1 MHDKYSIDTKC
12 QLRTKR
18 EPGMLAI
25 TVTTEEESGL
35 CPVRSILSTVTG
47 KWSSLI
53 LLALEDGPLRF
64 SAIKR
69 VVGDI
74 TQRVLTEN
82 LRALE
87 RDGYVT
93 REVLA
98 GPPVEVHYELTKTGA
113 DLVVRF
119 VPLVTWAAEH
129 YAIVQAARQKY
140 DAANRIKGAAV

>member
-1 MHDKYSIDTKC
+1 M
-12 QLRTKR
+12 LR
-18 EPGMLAI
+18 I

-53 LLALEDGPLRF
+53 LLALEDGPMRF

-69 VVGDI
+69 TIGDI

-93 REVLA
+93 REVVP

-113 DLVVRF
+113 NLVARF
-119 VPLVTWAAEH
+119 IPLVTWAAEH
-129 YAIVQAARQKY
+129 YETVQAARQKY
-140 DAANRIKGAAV
+140 DAVHGIAGPTVAPSSPAPSK

>member
-1 MHDKYSIDTKC
+1 
-12 QLRTKR
+12 
-18 EPGMLAI
+18 MLSI
-25 TVTTEEESGL
+25 TVTSEEAGGL

-64 SAIKR
+64 SALKR
-69 VVGDI
+69 VIGDI

-93 REVLA
+93 REVIH
-98 GPPVEVHYELTKTGA
+98 GPPVEVHYALTKTGA
-113 DLVVRF
+113 ALVERF
-119 VPLVTWAAEH
+119 IPLVTWASEH
-129 YAIVQAARQKY
+129 YETVQAARQKY
-140 DAANRIKGAAV
+140 DGIKPARAADTGA

>member
-1 MHDKYSIDTKC
+1 
-12 QLRTKR
+12 
-18 EPGMLAI
+18 MLAI

-35 CPVRSILSTVTG
+35 CPVRSILGTVTG

-69 VVGDI
+69 VIGDI

-87 RDGYVT
+87 RDGYLT
-93 REVLA
+93 RKVVS
-98 GPPVEVHYELTKTGA
+98 GSPVEVHYALTPTGI
-113 DLVVRF
+113 DLVARF
-119 VPLVTWAAEH
+119 IPLVTWATAH
-129 YAIVQAARQKY
+129 YETVQAARRHY
-140 DAANRIKGAAV
+140 DATHSR